1 MLAVIA
7 AIIFVIAY
15 ILSISGAAI
24 GAALAPG
31 SLLFIGLALVAL
43 HLAGVGPAWSWSGRR
58 HR

>member
-15 ILSISGAAI
+15 ILRLSGAATD
-24 GAALAPG
+24 AAVAPG
-31 SLLFIGLALVAL
+31 SLLFIGLALAAL
-43 HLAGVGPAWSWSGRR
+43 HLAGFGPAWSWPGRR